1 MKDTSTHTHPIRP
14 IYDEHSAI
22 LILGSFPSV
31 KSRETGFYYG
41 HPQNRFWKTLSVILD
56 SELPLTVKSK
66 TEFLLSHRIALW
78 DVIAECD
85 ICGSSDS
92 SITNVVTNDLSVILN
107 KSDIKAVFTNGN
119 TATKLYN
126 KYIFPK
132 TGLNSIPLPSTS
144 PANASYSLER
154 LCHAWGKIKE
164 FI

>member
-1 MKDTSTHTHPIRP
+1 MKDISTHTHPISP

-41 HPQNRFWKTLSVILD
+41 HPQNRFWKMLSTILN

-66 TEFLLSHRIALW
+66 TDLLLSHRIALW

-92 SITNVVTNDLSVILN
+92 SITNVVANDLSIIL
-107 KSDIKAVFTNGN
+107 KVSKIKAVFTNGN
-119 TATKLYN
+119 TASKLYN
-126 KYIFPK
+126 KYIYPK
-132 TGLNSIPLPSTS
+132 TGLAAISLPSTS
-144 PANASYSLER
+144 PANASYSFER
-154 LCHAWGKIKE
+154 LCGAWGRIKE